1 MEDKYV
7 AAYTTNGGSVSWG
20 STEKAAVDDAKAGVT
35 EYWTAYSDYK

>member
-7 AAYTTNGGSVSWG
+7 AAYAAGGGKVG
-20 STEKAAVDDAKAGVT
+20 YAATELANVGDAKAGVT